1 LVHSNGTLQ
10 TGSSGGFTDSLDLV
24 EVRLPGV
31 HFTVPAP
38 SVSLSV
44 ETTDLDVTD
53 KLVANCALPCYFAAC
68 GLGGGTPDPAG
79 TYRPCAQTRIEA
91 AAGAGSQVQVQ
102 LVDLTGAVLF
112 TSLVQADA
120 SGNTLQYVRLP
131 VYTTPDPASIGFRI
145 LPPGQ
150 YRLTGRVL
158 DAGRE
163 VASSSLNV
171 SVR

>member
-1 LVHSNGTLQ
+1 V
-10 TGSSGGFTDSLDLV
+10 
-24 EVRLPGV
+24 
-31 HFTVPAP
+31 
-38 SVSLSV
+38 
-44 ETTDLDVTD
+44 DLDVTD

-68 GLGGGTPDPAG
+68 GLGGATPDPPG
-79 TYRPCAQTRIEA
+79 TYRPCAQARIEA
-91 AAGAGSQVQVQ
+91 GASTGSQVQIQ
-102 LVDLTGAVLF
+102 LVDLTGVVLF
-112 TSLVQADA
+112 TSSLPADA

-131 VYTTPDPASIGFRI
+131 VYTTPDPASTAFR
-145 LPPGQ
+145 LLSPGQ